1 MVDYLWNDIW
11 EITLVQVLE
20 MLCQG
25 LQKQG
30 DILGLVKS
38 GYDVA
43 KHGAEAGVIGTEMNC
58 KIVVEQLK
66 YNIGFFCRL
75 RDRDEVA
82 RRKGRESKR
91 GVI

>member
-43 KHGAEAGVIGTEMNC
+43 KHGAEAGIIGTEMKC
-58 KIVVEQLK
+58 KIVVEQSK
-66 YNIGFFCRL
+66 YTPVFLLPERP
-75 RDRDEVA
+75 
-82 RRKGRESKR
+82 RRGC
-91 GVI
+91 